1 MKNKVIIV
9 EDDTLLNRALCKT
22 FTNAGYEA
30 AGAMSMQ
37 EAQGLLED
45 GAALMIVDI
54 GLPDGDG
61 FSLCRQ
67 VQNSREIPVIFLTA
81 RDDEEDMIRAFDCG
95 ADDYLVKPFPMA
107 VLLKHA
113 QAVMRRTGEE
123 NTKLFCY
130 EDLSID
136 YERKQVMSQG
146 KTINLTNKEYDLL
159 VLLARN
165 RTKVITKQMILEQ
178 IWDVQGAFVEE
189 NTVNVTLFRLRKKI
203 EPDPANPVYIKN
215 VFGLGYTF
223 GE

>member
-9 EDDTLLNRALCKT
+9 EDDRLLNRALCKT

-37 EAQGLLED
+37 EAENFLED
-45 GAALMIVDI
+45 GTALMIVDI

-61 FSLCRQ
+61 FALCRQ
-67 VQNSREIPVIFLTA
+67 VQESTQIPVIFLTA
-81 RDDEEDMIRAFDCG
+81 RDDEADMLRAFDCG

-113 QAVMRRTGEE
+113 QAVLRRTGEKDA
-123 NTKLFCY
+123 KLFCY
-130 EDLSID
+130 EDLNID
-136 YERKQVMSQG
+136 FARKQVTSQG
-146 KTINLTNKEYDLL
+146 RSVNLTNKEYDLL
-159 VLLARN
+159 ALLARN
-165 RTKVITKQMILEQ
+165 RTKVITKQMMLEQ
-178 IWDVQGAFVEE
+178 IWDVQGSFVEE
-189 NTVNVTLFRLRKKI
+189 NTVNVTLSRLRKKI

-215 VFGLGYTF
+215 VFGLGYIF